1 MELSEF
7 VRRFRSLREQ
17 GFVKSLRRGP
27 TGVGHTL
34 EHMLG
39 LSENNIAVPDIG
51 GAELKAHRED
61 SSSMVTLFTFNR
73 KVWRVPPLQAVR
85 KYGTLDEKGRLGL
98 YFTMSMTPNSSGLF
112 LHVGD
117 EAISV
122 RHISGEV
129 LAEWNLLRLAKR
141 FQQKIPAL
149 ILVSARVE
157 LRADV
162 EYFHYYR
169 AKLLAG
175 TDTSLLANQFLKLK
189 QSCQ

>member
-1 MELSEF
+1 
-7 VRRFRSLREQ
+7 
-17 GFVKSLRRGP
+17 
-27 TGVGHTL
+27 
-34 EHMLG
+34 
-39 LSENNIAVPDIG
+39 
-51 GAELKAHRED
+51 
-61 SSSMVTLFTFNR
+61 
-73 KVWRVPPLQAVR
+73 
-85 KYGTLDEKGRLGL
+85 
-98 YFTMSMTPNSSGLF
+98 MTPNSSGLF

-129 LAEWNLLRLAKR
+129 IAEWNLLRLAKR

-175 TDTSLLANQFLKLK
+175 TDTSLLANQFRLGRILLDIRMHDAGTRARNHGTGFRAYEADL
-189 QSCQ
+189 SNLFATTRDL